1 MRNQETIVN
10 IIFDAGKGYCSVSSR
25 EGVSGAPFGELPK
38 PSRSGYA
45 FEGWYL
51 DGKAITAET
60 VLESE
65 EDVRLTAKWEKKKAE
80 AKKPSVMRRQKWVA
94 LALAIS
100 IVFLGVAIAVANN
113 LVAIYYI
120 RDEYIDANGEK
131 QTERYTLK
139 RQDGLYRMLNADGDE
154 MEVVEEHSYQSST
167 DGAYYKVYVA
177 DISGNQYMINTTTGD
192 FELFA
197 VVDYDESLGETLGG
211 TVKNKR
217 VMIFPR
223 VGQDNTYSIKVS
235 NQYGSYEIY
244 RQNVLNSDASAGKKY
259 TTSVQIRGTEGTL
272 ATYDPTLFASLCV
285 SCGYTLSMQKLY
297 FTDPETPRDE
307 NGNVRYEDYGLE
319 NVYDENGNLTYAPA
333 VYTIVKAAYAADG
346 QCSPATETVE
356 INGETVERTVEYTV
370 KVGYPILSGGGYYV
384 QLQGRDTV
392 YIVSSDIANTVLQPV
407 ESLVTPMVTYPMTM
421 TTYVMPYNFR
431 LGSLSGG
438 LADLPEDGEDIEKND
453 RISLIAS
460 FNYKD
465 LTARE
470 ESVESSA
477 PYINELDFMK
487 GYQLD
492 SNSVS
497 SVLEK
502 LYSMEFLGCKKLN
515 PTDEDIKEYG
525 LDKDVYFLMFDY
537 DPAIANGG
545 SDESNWVKNILMI
558 SQRTK
563 EGTHYIYSPL
573 YDMIVEVD
581 KYYLSF
587 LDYSES
593 DWYDQY
599 FFRNNI
605 AYMKNM
611 SFTVDGKTYDFTFD
625 NRFSYA
631 YYDKG
636 DGTGAIIDLSKGTLS
651 LASDGYVYTVTKT
664 GKQYNVYFIDFSKTY
679 RDASTKKITYKGP
692 GDSGEVTVQVA
703 SGSSN
708 LQLLASQNGAP
719 SSLLDYTITVEEDSG
734 YTGTTKTKTY
744 TATDNFRRLYSLL
757 LSYSIEGDA
766 DPDLFGGDL
775 AAYIKD
781 HDPIASVSYSLEDMA
796 SILNPEHFT
805 ANNKRDAII
814 RFYEYPNGSEMHVL
828 LTIQVADANGA
839 YGEELGRFYVLAE
852 GLENLGEYLTDLMNG
867 NLLPSNL

>member
-1 MRNQETIVN
+1 MRNQETIIN
-10 IIFDAGKGYCSVSSR
+10 IIFDPGKGYCSVSSR
-25 EGVSGAPFGELPK
+25 EGVVGTPLGELPK

-51 DGKAITAET
+51 NGETVTAET

-65 EDVRLTAKWEKKKAE
+65 DDVRLVAQWAKKKAE

-94 LALAIS
+94 LALAIT

-139 RQDGLYRMLNADGDE
+139 RQDGLYRMYNKDGVE
-154 MEVVEEHSYQSST
+154 MVEISEHSYQSST
-167 DGAYYKVYVA
+167 DGVYHKVFEA
-177 DISGNQYMINTTTGD
+177 DVSGNQYMINTSTGEY
-192 FELFA
+192 ELFA

-211 TVKNKR
+211 TVTNKR

-223 VGQDNTYSIKVS
+223 VGQDDTYSIQVS

-244 RQNVLNSDASAGKKY
+244 RQNVLNSDTSTGKKY

-285 SCGYTLSMQKLY
+285 SCGYTLSLQKLY

-333 VYTIVKAAYAADG
+333 VYTIVKAAYASDG

-356 INGETVERTVEYTV
+356 IDGQSVERTVEYTV
-370 KVGYPILSGGGYYV
+370 KVGYPVLSGAGYYV
-384 QLQGRDTV
+384 QLQGRDVV
-392 YIVSSDIANTVLQPV
+392 YIVSADIANTVLQPV

-421 TTYVMPYNFR
+421 TTYAMSYNFR
-431 LGSLSGG
+431 LGLLSGE
-438 LADLPEDGEDIEKND
+438 LEDLPEKGEEIETDD

-460 FNYKD
+460 FSYKD
-465 LTARE
+465 LTERE
-470 ESVESSA
+470 GSVESSV
-477 PYINELDFMK
+477 PYINELNFMK

-497 SVLEK
+497 AVLEK
-502 LYSMEFLGCKKLN
+502 IYSMAFLGCKKLN

-525 LDKDVYFLMFDY
+525 LDKDVYVLMFDY

-545 SDESNWVKNILMI
+545 SDESNWVQNVLMI

-563 EGTHYIYSPL
+563 DGTHYIYSPL

-581 KYYLSF
+581 QAYLSF
-587 LDYSES
+587 LDWNES
-593 DWYDQY
+593 DWYDQF
-599 FFRNNI
+599 FFRDDI

-611 SFTVDGKTYDFTFD
+611 CFTVDGKTYDFTFD

-651 LASDGYVYTVTKT
+651 LASNGYVYTVTKT

-679 RDASTKKITYKGP
+679 RDKSTSKILYKGP

-708 LQLLASQNGAP
+708 LQLLLSQNGAA
-719 SSLLDYTITVEEDSG
+719 SSVMDYTITVEEDSG

-744 TATDNFRRLYSLL
+744 TATDNFRRLYYSLL
-757 LSYSIEGDA
+757 YYSIEGDA

-775 AAYIKD
+775 ASYIKD
-781 HDPIASVSYSLEDMA
+781 HDPIASISYSLEDMA
-796 SILNPEHFT
+796 SILNPDYFT
-805 ANNKRDAII
+805 SNNKKDAII

-828 LTIQVADANGA
+828 LTIQVADANGV

-852 GLENLGEYLTDLMNG
+852 ELENLGEYLTDLVNG
-867 NLLPSNL
+867 VLLPSNL